1 MKMENR
7 MRLLSIA
14 MLGVFALGGANAA
27 IAAEA
32 GPTPERLNWSFA
44 GPFGKFDRAQLQRG
58 FQVYKEVCSTCHGLK
73 YVAFRNLAQPGGPG
87 FTEAQARVIAAE
99 YQIADGP
106 DDTGEMF
113 ERAGRLSDY
122 FPAPAPNDQAL
133 RSRFGGALPPDLSVI
148 TKARSYESGLLIGL
162 LDFFRQYQEHGAD
175 YVHALLTGYE
185 APPAGTK
192 IEATQAWNKYFPG
205 HLIAMVKPL
214 EDKRVAY
221 ADGSPE
227 TVDQYSRD
235 VAAFLAWAAEP
246 SLEARKRIGFQVM
259 IFLIVFAG
267 LMYFT
272 KKKVWSRAEGHA

>member
-1 MKMENR
+1 
-7 MRLLSIA
+7 MRILTVALLGSLAIG
-14 MLGVFALGGANAA
+14 GVNAA
-27 IAAEA
+27 MAAEP
-32 GPTPERLNWSFA
+32 GERPERQTWSFS

-58 FQVYKEVCSTCHGLK
+58 FQVYKEVCAACHGLK

-99 YQIADGP
+99 YQIVAGP

-113 ERAGRLSDY
+113 ERAGVLSDY
-122 FPAPAPNDQAL
+122 FPDPAPNDNAL

-148 TKARSYESGLLIGL
+148 TKARSYESGLVTGL
-162 LDFFRQYQEHGAD
+162 LDFFRQYQEHGVD
-175 YVHALLTGYE
+175 YLYALLTGYE
-185 APPAGTK
+185 DPPAGADVP
-192 IEATQAWNKYFPG
+192 ATLAWNRYFPG

-214 EDKRVAY
+214 NDGQVSY

-227 TVDQYSRD
+227 TEAQYARD

-246 SLEARKRIGFQVM
+246 SFEARKRIGFQVM
-259 IFLIVFAG
+259 LFLIIFAG

-272 KKKVWSRAEGHA
+272 KKKVWSQAKEHA

>member
-1 MKMENR
+1 MMVEKQ
-7 MRLLSIA
+7 MRILSIA
-14 MLGVFALGGANAA
+14 VLGALAIGGANAA
-27 IAAEA
+27 VAAEA
-32 GPTPERLNWSFA
+32 GATPERLSWSFA

-73 YVAFRNLAQPGGPG
+73 DVAFRNLAQPGGPG
-87 FTEAQARVIAAE
+87 FSEAQARVIAAD
-99 YQIADGP
+99 YQINDGP

-113 ERAGRLSDY
+113 QRAGRLSDH
-122 FPAPAPNDQAL
+122 FPNPAPNDQAL

-185 APPAGTK
+185 APPAGAK
-192 IEATQAWNKYFPG
+192 VAPTQAWNKYFPG
-205 HLIAMVKPL
+205 HVIAMVKPL

-227 TVDQYSRD
+227 TVDQYARD

-246 SLEARKRIGFQVM
+246 TLEARKRIGFQVM